1 MQPQPAKKGSM
12 AHTRTNSAAP
22 MQVQRCTHLGICDCI
37 LRLKLVLDLE
47 TAVSLLGLPH
57 AE

>member
-22 MQVQRCTHLGICDCI
+22 MQVQPLP
-37 LRLKLVLDLE
+37 LRVF
-47 TAVSLLGLPH
+47 APMQVQPLPLRVF
-57 AE
+57 